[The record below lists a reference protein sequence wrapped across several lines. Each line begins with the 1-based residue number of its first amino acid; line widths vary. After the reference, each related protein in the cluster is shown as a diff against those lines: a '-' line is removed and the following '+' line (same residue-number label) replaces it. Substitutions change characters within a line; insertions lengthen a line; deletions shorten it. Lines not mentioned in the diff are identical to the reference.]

1 MQKLEFE
8 EAVESIVTRDP
19 RFDRV
24 AYQFLRESLD
34 FTVQRLKKIRP
45 GRSSHVSAHELLD
58 GIRLFALKQ
67 FGPMVVTVLDYWGI
81 RRCEDFGEMVYL
93 LIQTGAFGQSETD
106 SQRDFEGAY
115 TFHDAFVAPFLPS
128 VPPESSRKRRR
139 ATAEPGPKAE

>member
-8 EAVESIVTRDP
+8 EAVEAIVARNS
-19 RFDRV
+19 RFDRD
-24 AYQFLRESLD
+24 AYQFVRESLD
-34 FTVQRLKKIRP
+34 FTVQRLKKMRP
-45 GRSSHVSAHELLD
+45 GRSSHVSARELLD
-58 GIRLFALKQ
+58 GIRLFALNQ

-106 SQRDFEGAY
+106 SQKDFEGAY

-139 ATAEPGPKAE
+139 ATTESAPKTK